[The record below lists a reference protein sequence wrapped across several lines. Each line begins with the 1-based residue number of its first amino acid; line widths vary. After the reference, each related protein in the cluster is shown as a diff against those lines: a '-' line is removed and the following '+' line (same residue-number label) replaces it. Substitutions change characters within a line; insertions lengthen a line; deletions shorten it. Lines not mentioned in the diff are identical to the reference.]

1 MSDQDDRS
9 TQIGLWAAGL
19 AAGIAAVAV
28 IAHGMGQSTAH
39 VAQAQQAA
47 SAAQTFE
54 LAPISE
60 AFSGE
65 VQVVKAVYFDVGQSA
80 LTPEGQDTVLT
91 VAGTL
96 LDHGGNV
103 VLSGYHD
110 ESGSAQVNAEVS
122 KQRAIA
128 VRDALVAQGVPTE
141 RIQLAKPVV
150 LLGGERP
157 EEARRVDI
165 TVVR

>member
-1 MSDQDDRS
+1 MSDQDDR
-9 TQIGLWAAGL
+9 TTRVGLWAAGL
-19 AAGIAAVAV
+19 TAGIAAVAV
-28 IAHGMGQSTAH
+28 IAHGMAQSKAH
-39 VAQAQQAA
+39 VAQALQASTQA
-47 SAAQTFE
+47 QHFEPAPPSA
-54 LAPISE
+54 

-65 VQVVKAVYFDVGQSA
+65 VEVVKAIYFEVGQSA
-80 LTPEGQDTVLT
+80 LTPEGLDTVLN

-96 LDHGGNV
+96 LDDGGNV

-110 ESGSAQVNAEVS
+110 ASGSAQVNAEVS

-150 LLGGERP
+150 LLGGDRP

-165 TVVR
+165 TIVR